1 MKFVREI
8 PVENINDL
16 VINELTNFGFV
27 LVWKNDSVEVWADY
41 VEQAA

>member
-8 PVENINDL
+8 PADRLDDKIVL
-16 VINELTNFGFV
+16 ELTNFGFV
-27 LVWKNDSVEVWADY
+27 LVWKEDSLEVWADC

>member
-8 PVENINDL
+8 SLDFITDKVVND
-16 VINELTNFGFV
+16 LTNFGFV
-27 LVWKNDSVEVWADY
+27 LVWKDSSLEVWADC